1 MVALERPFSR
11 AHPRA
16 REPPEL
22 ALFPMTRHHP
32 VREDSTSETRI
43 PLSSVRRR
51 RAAFEVFSAIPHP
64 SVKRSKPPSSPPPS
78 AVAVAEASV
87 CDNVFDVSV
96 RDPSH
101 VKRVWST
108 SNRRDDD
115 DIDGPES
122 HSRLVAGLE
131 VQSAGPTIER
141 AMTSRK
147 TCVGIAR
154 SHAGTRALEL
164 IAARRVDAETVRVST
179 YRLDERLLND
189 LLTARVESL
198 AESASLTGRERQ
210 VLELMLLGRSARDI
224 AAALRISHSTAKFH
238 QTNVLDKLG
247 AESRFDLF
255 RLLG

>member
-1 MVALERPFSR
+1 MC
-11 AHPRA
+11 
-16 REPPEL
+16 
-22 ALFPMTRHHP
+22 
-32 VREDSTSETRI
+32 DS
-43 PLSSVRRR
+43 
-51 RAAFEVFSAIPHP
+51 
-64 SVKRSKPPSSPPPS
+64 
-78 AVAVAEASV
+78 
-87 CDNVFDVSV
+87 VFDVSV

-101 VKRVWST
+101 VKRVWSA
-108 SNRRDDD
+108 SRDVHEDEAL
-115 DIDGPES
+115 GPES
-122 HSRLVAGLE
+122 HSRLVAGHD
-131 VQSAGPTIER
+131 VASAAPTIER
-141 AMTSRK
+141 AMASRR

-154 SHAGTRALEL
+154 SRAVPRVLEL
-164 IAARRVDAETVRVST
+164 IAARRVDADTVRVNT
-179 YRLDERLLND
+179 YRLDEALLND